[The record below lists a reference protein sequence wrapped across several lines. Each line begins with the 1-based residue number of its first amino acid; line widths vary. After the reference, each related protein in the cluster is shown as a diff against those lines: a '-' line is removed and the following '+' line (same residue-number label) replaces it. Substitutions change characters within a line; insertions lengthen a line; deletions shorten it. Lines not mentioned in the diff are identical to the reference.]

1 MDFEKLTK
9 ELKTALVQLFGEKW
23 KDLKGESKKDINQ
36 FLKDS
41 EVKLKRWTQL
51 LVNGDIDLEDYE
63 WLVKSQ
69 KDLMLM
75 QALHSAGVH
84 KISLGHFKNKV
95 VKTIINVV
103 KTVVLYKINQ

>member
-1 MDFEKLTK
+1 MDFDKLLK
-9 ELKTALVQLFGEKW
+9 ELKSSLVELFGEKW
-23 KDLKGESKKDINQ
+23 KDLKGESKKDIDQ

-41 EVKLKRWTQL
+41 EVKLKRWTHL
-51 LVNGDIDLEDYE
+51 LVNDDIDLEDYE

-75 QALHSAGVH
+75 QALHSAGVN

-95 VKTIINVV
+95 IKTIIDVV
-103 KTVVLYKINQ
+103 KVVVL

>member
-1 MDFEKLTK
+1 MDFEKLLK
-9 ELKTALVQLFGEKW
+9 ELKSGLIKLFGEKW
-23 KDLKGESKKDINQ
+23 QDLKGESKKDIEQ
-36 FLKDS
+36 FLNDS
-41 EVKLKRWTQL
+41 KEKLKRWTEL

-95 VKTIINVV
+95 IKTIVDIVKTI
-103 KTVVLYKINQ
+103 LL

>member
-1 MDFEKLTK
+1 MDFEVILKEMTK
-9 ELKTALVQLFGEKW
+9 SLVDLFGEKW
-23 KDLKGESKKDINQ
+23 SDLKGEAKKDVDQ

-41 EVKLKRWTQL
+41 KEKLKRWTVL
-51 LVNGDIDLEDYE
+51 LAAGEIDLEDYE

-95 VKTIINVV
+95 IKTIIDVV
-103 KTVVLYKINQ
+103 KIAVL

>member
-1 MDFEKLTK
+1 MDFEKLLK
-9 ELKTALVQLFGEKW
+9 ELKAALVDLFGEKW
-23 KDLKGESKKDINQ
+23 SDLKSEAKKDIEQ

-41 EVKLKRWTQL
+41 EGKLKRWTEL
-51 LVNGDIDLEDYE
+51 LANGDITLEDYE

-75 QALHSAGVH
+75 QALHSAGVN

-95 VKTIINVV
+95 IKTIIGVV
-103 KTVVLYKINQ
+103 TTVVL